1 MRSEK
6 LKLCDRFIDG
16 EIPEFF
22 FDRSW
27 KGFNDILDVYRL
39 GRLHLNSSGLC
50 AIRMKALID
59 YWQIDELLLGK
70 DYSLVLAG
78 FGLILPQYEQS
89 EESLLDKW
97 IVTLRFEIFES

>member
-70 DYSLVLAG
+70 DYALVLAG
-78 FGLILPQYEQS
+78 FSLILPQYEQS
-89 EESLLDKW
+89 EE
-97 IVTLRFEIFES
+97 